1 MSENTVKY
9 VKDFGIACDTNTRF
23 RTAMEDEHYIDRNF
37 RDSTGALFAV
47 FDGHFGRE
55 VVDIVEEAL
64 PRELTKALDEL
75 GEYPSP
81 NKIQEAIAAAFSSTD
96 SKTDGVTGGST
107 CVCCLLLNDT
117 ESLSRKVLYSANC
130 GDSRAVYSHGET
142 VDVLTYD
149 HRGTDYNEMN
159 RVTVCG
165 MLSRCKMSSMC
176 ASIK

>member
-1 MSENTVKY
+1 MRESTS
-9 VKDFGIACDTNTRF
+9 VKDVGIAYDTNTRF
-23 RTAMEDEHYIDRNF
+23 RTAMEDGHF
-37 RDSTGALFAV
+37 RAV
-47 FDGHFGRE
+47 FDGHFGRD
-55 VVDIVEEAL
+55 VVDIVEEIL

-75 GEYPSP
+75 GEDPSP
-81 NKIQEAIAAAFSSTD
+81 SKIQEAIAAAFSTTD
-96 SKTDGVTGGST
+96 SKTEGVTGGST

-176 ASIK
+176 ASSK